1 MKAEE
6 KLLTLFTALSLA
18 VPRTGNIV
26 GAQYSNDESKD

>member
-26 GAQYSNDESKD
+26 GAHSNDESKD